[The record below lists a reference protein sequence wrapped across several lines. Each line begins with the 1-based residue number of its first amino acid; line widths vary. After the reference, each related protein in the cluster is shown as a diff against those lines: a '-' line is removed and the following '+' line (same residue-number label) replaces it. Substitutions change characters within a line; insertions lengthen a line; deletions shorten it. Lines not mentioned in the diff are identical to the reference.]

1 MGDIVQAETTLSKLL
16 EVDPEN
22 KGITTEKKDYHK
34 DLEYVKRFLKDADA
48 AYNAKDYRKVCNLTF
63 K

>member
-16 EVDPEN
+16 EIDPEN
-22 KGITTEKKDYHK
+22 TGITTEKKD
-34 DLEYVKRFLKDADA
+34 LEYVKKFLKDADA
-48 AYNAKDYRKVCNLTF
+48 AYNAKDYRKVCDSTS